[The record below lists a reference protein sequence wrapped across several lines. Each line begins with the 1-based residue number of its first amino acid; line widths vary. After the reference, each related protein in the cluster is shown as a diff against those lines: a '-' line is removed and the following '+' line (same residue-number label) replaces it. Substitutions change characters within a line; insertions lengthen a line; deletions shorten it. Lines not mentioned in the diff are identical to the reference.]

1 MYTWD
6 QTTVVGSQSNDVISF
21 NILQAPGQES
31 KRATILGYGGN
42 DEISVVNTKA
52 NGVVIDGGDGRDV
65 ILGSKGRD
73 ILMGGAGNDLIT
85 ARGANAS
92 LYGGD
97 GDDVIRVSAAAYIE
111 GGDGDDTFFRS
122 LQDNATVNGGAGDD
136 TMVISSRSELSLEKT
151 LLFSRSFTDVEHFAV
166 QGSIYLS
173 QDIMSLLGSVSSFHD
188 DDVSIHLTGD
198 GARIGKGFLD
208 GDFGGTIMGTRGDDV
223 INLRGAQNDLRLAG
237 DDGND
242 LLYGNDLD
250 NVIVGGTGIDTLY
263 GGRGDD
269 TLYSEDTS
277 SNTMFKEGDLNKLYG
292 DAGDDRLIFIGNYGS
307 GWGGAGNDVFIAETT
322 YLHDI
327 EGSFYGGGGND
338 LFKMDSVDGT
348 VVGGAG
354 KDILEIAHGLGDKTV
369 LDVEILR
376 GHDLSG
382 PAAALNAVDLL
393 DVTGNGQ
400 VAVTDGELLAP
411 TRINGKFWVNGS
423 DEDNA
428 IDLSHTRID
437 GRNLGV
443 YLQGGDDQFRGTA
456 GNETI
461 DGGGGVDTIYLSDRI
476 GHDTITDFS
485 TNAKEEDR
493 LDFSNSKTI
502 RDIDDLKAHS
512 DIIVDDLYYVLIV
525 HMGKSELR
533 VEFDSYNWTLDANNL
548 IF

>member
-1 MYTWD
+1 M
-6 QTTVVGSQSNDVISF
+6 
-21 NILQAPGQES
+21 
-31 KRATILGYGGN
+31 TILGYGGN
-42 DEISVVNTKA
+42 DVISVVDTKA
-52 NGVVIDGGDGRDV
+52 GGVVIDGGDGRDV
-65 ILGSKGRD
+65 IRGSKGRD
-73 ILMGGAGNDLIT
+73 VLTGGAGNDQIT

-97 GDDVIRVSAAAYIE
+97 GDDVLKASRSGYLE
-111 GGDGDDTFFRS
+111 GGDGDDTLFRS
-122 LQDNATVNGGAGDD
+122 LHDNVSVHGGAGDD

-151 LLFSRSFTDVEHFAV
+151 LLFSRSFTEVEHFAI

-173 QDIMSLLGSVSSFHD
+173 RDIMSLLGSVSSFHN

-208 GDFGGTIMGTRGDDV
+208 GDFGGTITGGRGDDL
-223 INLRGAQNDLRLAG
+223 INLRGTENDLWLEG

-250 NVIVGGTGIDTLY
+250 NILVGGTGVDTLF

-277 SNTMFKEGDLNKLYG
+277 SNTMFEEGDLNKLYG

-322 YLHDI
+322 YMQAI

-338 LFKMDSVDGT
+338 LFKMDGVDGT

-354 KDILEIAHGLGDKTV
+354 KDILEIEYGLGDKTV

-376 GHDLSG
+376 GHRLSG

-393 DVTGNGQ
+393 DVTGTGQ
-400 VAVTDGELLAP
+400 VRVADGELLAP
-411 TRINGKFWVNGS
+411 TRINGKFQVSGS
-423 DEDNA
+423 DEDNS

-443 YLQGGDDQFRGTA
+443 YLLDGDDRFRGAA
-456 GNETI
+456 GDETI
-461 DGGGGVDTIYLSDRI
+461 HGGGGVDTIYLSDHI
-476 GHDTITDFS
+476 GRDTITDFS

-493 LDFSNSKTI
+493 LDFSSSKVI
-502 RDIDDLKAHS
+502 RDIDDLEAHS
-512 DIIVDDLYYVLIV
+512 EIIIDDLSYVLIV
-525 HMGKSELR
+525 HMAKSELR
-533 VEFDSYNWTLDANNL
+533 VEFDSYTWTLDANNL

>member
-6 QTTVVGSQSNDVISF
+6 QTTVVGSQSKDVILF

-31 KRATILGYGGN
+31 KQVTILGYGGN
-42 DEISVVNTKA
+42 DEISVINTKA
-52 NGVVIDGGDGRDV
+52 KGVVIDGGDGRDV
-65 ILGSKGRD
+65 IEGSKGRD
-73 ILMGGAGNDLIT
+73 ILIGGAGNDQIT

-97 GDDVIRVSAAAYIE
+97 GDDIIRVSAAAYIE
-111 GGDGDDTFFRS
+111 GGDGNDILFRN

-136 TMVISSRSELSLEKT
+136 TMVISSRYELSFEKT

-166 QGSIYLS
+166 QGSIHLS
-173 QDIMSLLGSVSSFHD
+173 KNIMSLLGSISSFHND
-188 DDVSIHLTGD
+188 DIIIHLTGD
-198 GARIGKGFLD
+198 DAQIGKGFLS
-208 GDFGGTIMGTRGDDV
+208 GDFGGTIVGSIADDV
-223 INLRGAQNDLRLAG
+223 INLRGTQNDFRLAG
-237 DDGND
+237 DDGDD

-250 NVIVGGTGIDTLY
+250 NIMVGGIGVDTLY
-263 GGRGDD
+263 GGGGDD
-269 TLYSEDTS
+269 KLYSEDTS

-338 LFKMDSVDGT
+338 LFEMERVNGT

-354 KDILEIAHGLGDKTV
+354 KDILEIEYGLGDKTV

-376 GHDLSG
+376 GRDLSG

-393 DVTGNGQ
+393 DVTRNGYVQ
-400 VAVTDGELLAP
+400 VTDGELLAP
-411 TRINGKFWVNGS
+411 KRINGKYHVSGS

-428 IDLSHTRID
+428 IDLLHTRID

-461 DGGGGVDTIYLSDRI
+461 DGGSGVDTIYLSDRI

-493 LDFSNSKTI
+493 LDFSNSKII
-502 RDIDDLKAHS
+502 RDIDDLNTHS
-512 DIIVDDLYYVLIV
+512 DIIVDDLYHVLIV

-533 VEFDSYNWTLDANNL
+533 VEFDSYTWTLDANNL